1 MNEAKS
7 RLKKTGFSE
16 EQISSEILTYQKS
29 RAAAIVKKATK
40 GSYDTIVL
48 GRRGLT
54 AVGDFGIGR
63 VSRKILQFAYRSTV
77 WIVS

>member
-54 AVGDFGIGR
+54 AV
-63 VSRKILQFAYRSTV
+63 
-77 WIVS
+77 